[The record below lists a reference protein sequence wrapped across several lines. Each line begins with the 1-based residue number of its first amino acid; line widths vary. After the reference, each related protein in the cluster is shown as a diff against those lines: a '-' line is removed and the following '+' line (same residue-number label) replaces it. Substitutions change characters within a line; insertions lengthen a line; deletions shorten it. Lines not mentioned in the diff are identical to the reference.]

1 MSFSLSNLFPG
12 DDERQASSAAYRRL
26 YDEIRRLV
34 GLEVENAR
42 LVVTEKLT
50 LLFGRIALVAV
61 SFVLSACVIIFLSM
75 SISDLLL
82 ESLTPWATYMIV
94 GGFYALLIVILAIF
108 RRQLII
114 DPIARY
120 LSKVLLDPRPARHR
134 KGGESENTTS
144 ENAE

>member
-1 MSFSLSNLFPG
+1 MSFRLSNLLPG

-26 YDEIRRLV
+26 YEEIRRLV

-42 LVVTEKLT
+42 LIVTEKLT

-120 LSKVLLDPRPARHR
+120 LSKVLLDPRPSRRR
-134 KGGESENTTS
+134 KGGENDNPTS